1 MDKYEKFGLLL
12 KSAANA
18 FAVVARN
25 EVIRV
30 VSHLDADGLSS
41 AAVLIKTLDRDNR
54 RYALST
60 VHQLDEAIVR
70 QLSVEPYNVVFFSDL
85 GSGQFGLI
93 RKYLSSKRVFI
104 LDHHQLE
111 EVYEAEN
118 VVHVNPHIFEIDGSR
133 EVSGAGVAY
142 LFSRAVNGRN
152 SDLAHI
158 ALLGA
163 MGDMQE
169 ESGFMRLNSEIV
181 DDARKS
187 GKLKIITGLRVFGA
201 QTKPL
206 YKLIEQSTEYPIPGV
221 TGSESA
227 AIAFLQQLGI
237 NPKNEDGWKKLVN
250 LTDEELQKLATA
262 IILRRL
268 DEDKPEAILG
278 PVYILAEE
286 KKASP
291 LRDLKEFATVL
302 NACGRLGNASVGI
315 GACLGNEDLKQR
327 AMKAMAAYRREISN
341 AMSWYKN
348 ANGSVIRGRGYMIIN
363 AEDRIMP
370 TIIGTLA
377 SIVSRSGEV
386 KDGMLILSMAQML
399 GGKTKASLRV
409 SGPRGHGRNLRDVIA
424 SIAGSVDGQAGG
436 HHEAAGALFDTTR
449 EADFLEAAKRVLE
462 AQSIEE
468 KVC

>member
-1 MDKYEKFGLLL
+1 MDKYGKFGLLL
-12 KSAANA
+12 KSAADE
-18 FAVVARN
+18 FAAVGRN
-25 EVIRV
+25 DVIRV

-41 AAVLIKTLDRDNR
+41 AAVLIRTLDRDNR

-60 VHQLDEAIVR
+60 VRQLDEGFLR
-70 QLSVEPYNVVFFSDL
+70 QLSVEPYGVVFFSDL

-111 EVYEAEN
+111 DVYEAVN
-118 VVHVNPHIFEIDGSR
+118 VVHVNPHIVGIDGSR

-142 LFSRAVNGRN
+142 FFSRAVNGRN

-181 DDARKS
+181 DDARRS
-187 GKLKIITGLRVFGA
+187 GKLKVITGLRVFGA

-206 YKLIEQSTEYPIPGV
+206 YKLIEQSTDHPIPGV

-237 NPKNEDGWKKLVN
+237 NPKDGSDWKKLVD

-278 PVYILAEE
+278 PVYILADE
-286 KKASP
+286 K
-291 LRDLKEFATVL
+291 
-302 NACGRLGNASVGI
+302 
-315 GACLGNEDLKQR
+315 
-327 AMKAMAAYRREISN
+327 
-341 AMSWYKN
+341 
-348 ANGSVIRGRGYMIIN
+348 
-363 AEDRIMP
+363 
-370 TIIGTLA
+370 
-377 SIVSRSGEV
+377 
-386 KDGMLILSMAQML
+386 
-399 GGKTKASLRV
+399 
-409 SGPRGHGRNLRDVIA
+409 
-424 SIAGSVDGQAGG
+424 
-436 HHEAAGALFDTTR
+436 
-449 EADFLEAAKRVLE
+449 
-462 AQSIEE
+462 
-468 KVC
+468 